1 VFCYLQKKER
11 GGSSLENT
19 LAEGLYSKPEPM
31 TAIRGPPLIEKPLRI
46 GGIKTCQCPPNH
58 LNCMTPK
65 EWIKSQIGVWK
76 FYYEK
81 RDIRDKT
88 VHPAVFPISM
98 AKQVISLFTH
108 KGELLVDPFAGA
120 GTALLAARELG
131 RNAVGFDINQ
141 KYVDIAKQRLTQQVM
156 NDGQQLMIN
165 DDARNISEYFEKESI
180 SLLFTSPP
188 YSNLLNR
195 PRLNKS
201 RRGDER
207 LNGQHLKVE
216 QYSQNHNDL
225 GTLQPEEYKKAMR
238 DIYASLLP
246 MLQTRGHNVIN
257 VPDFWVSDKNGGR
270 RVPLHI
276 QICEAMEEAGY
287 ELRNTIIWDRT
298 DIVNRVGIFGWP
310 SNYITMGTTFEYL
323 LDFWKPSNR

>member
-1 VFCYLQKKER
+1 
-11 GGSSLENT
+11 
-19 LAEGLYSKPEPM
+19 
-31 TAIRGPPLIEKPLRI
+31 
-46 GGIKTCQCPPNH
+46 
-58 LNCMTPK
+58 MTPK
-65 EWIKSQIGVWK
+65 EWIKAQIGVWK

-88 VHPAVFPISM
+88 IHPAVFPISM

-108 KGELLVDPFAGA
+108 KGELLVDPFAGI
-120 GTALLAARELG
+120 GTALLAARDLG

-141 KYVDIAKQRLTQQVM
+141 KYVDFAKQRLTQQAITE
-156 NDGQQLMIN
+156 GQQIMITE
-165 DDARNISEYFEKESI
+165 DARNISDYFEKESVE
-180 SLLFTSPP
+180 LLFTSPP

-207 LNGQHLKVE
+207 LNSQHLKVE

-238 DIYASLLP
+238 DVYASLMPVLK
-246 MLQTRGHNVIN
+246 TRGHNVIN
-257 VPDFWVSDKNGGR
+257 VPDFWVSDNNGGR

-276 QICEAMEEAGY
+276 HICEAMKEAGY

-298 DIVNRVGIFGWP
+298 DIVNNVGIFGWP

-323 LDFWKPSNR
+323 LDFWKP